1 MRECESGARSA
12 KPSLAE
18 FVDRIRGNECR
29 LGALEERLRWID
41 YLICSSPGPSYG
53 GERFR
58 SDPYRNKIPELLD
71 RKDRILERMK
81 MIEKEEKAL
90 HEFESVLTQKE
101 LDVFHLYYFKDK
113 SQADIALIMGI
124 SQQAVSQHIGKI
136 EKKWDL
142 FGVDVL

>member
-1 MRECESGARSA
+1 MRECENGARSA

-29 LGALEERLRWID
+29 LVALEERLRWID

-71 RKDRILERMK
+71 RKDSVLKRIES
-81 MIEKEEKAL
+81 IEEEEKAL
-90 HEFESVLTQKE
+90 HEFESVLTQRE
-101 LDVFHLYYFKDK
+101 QDVFHLYYFKDK
-113 SQADIALIMGI
+113 SQADIALAMGI
-124 SQQAVSQHIGKI
+124 SQQAVSGYIRNTN
-136 EKKWDL
+136 KKWTNKK
-142 FGVDVL
+142 

>member
-1 MRECESGARSA
+1 MRECENGARSA

-29 LGALEERLRWID
+29 LEALKERLRWID

-58 SDPYRNKIPELLD
+58 SDPYRNKIPEMLD
-71 RKDRILERMK
+71 RKDRILKR
-81 MIEKEEKAL
+81 IESIEGEEKTL

-113 SQADIALIMGI
+113 SQAEVGLIMGI
-124 SQQAVSQHIGKI
+124 SQQAVCVYI
-136 EKKWDL
+136 KKLNFKWINP
-142 FGVDVL
+142 FSKRN

>member
-1 MRECESGARSA
+1 MRECESGAMSA

-113 SQADIALIMGI
+113 SQAEVGLIMGI
-124 SQQAVSQHIGKI
+124 SQQAVSGYIRNTN
-136 EKKWDL
+136 KKWAL
-142 FGVDVL
+142 M